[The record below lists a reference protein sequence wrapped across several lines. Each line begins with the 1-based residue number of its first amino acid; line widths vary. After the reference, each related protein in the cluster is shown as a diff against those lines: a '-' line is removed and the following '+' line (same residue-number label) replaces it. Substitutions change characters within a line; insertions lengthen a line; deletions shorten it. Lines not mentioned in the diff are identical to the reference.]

1 MADEQEL
8 LDLVRPHLKGDE
20 TVDDIA
26 QRLKFAAQ
34 FQGRQ
39 LDDQAALELAQQL
52 VPVDGPPPPP
62 DAPTAETQPPPPP
75 PDAIAE
81 DAPPPEVAMP
91 RLIVDWGDYP
101 QVGHQSRPHFLLLCP
116 EAYQTKKRPKV
127 RVVVDAQLDH
137 EFEVQRPRRLKP
149 DGKGLW
155 GFHVPFRL
163 TSNDKHCLPG
173 QYVIDVA
180 VDYPEVA
187 SPQLPHV
194 FHCAIRLRIPQPD
207 ANAERTLEIDGD
219 GKSIINLQGQDIKS
233 FSRVV
238 LKGGD
243 NGIINLHNS
252 DLLASPADQDGE
264 EEQTSVTHTFEL
276 KPDIHF
282 QGAKPHIPVDFKKK
296 RPSKMETAMFLF
308 EDERRILLI
317 PKKKVAIGRNRGIPI
332 VLRFLPRS
340 IENDRHSLNISR
352 DHMTLELKSEGLL
365 VKDRG
370 PDRHQ
375 KQTGALNVADQVVQN
390 GDQHL
395 LARDQMGASILL
407 ELPYGLN
414 YDQPFEFD
422 LDLFGGD
429 DDDVLLEE
437 TRGRDELTLL
447 RRAVGATR
455 KPPLWRLVEQSGME
469 AVRLRRRGNL
479 EEEQYVLLYR
489 KALIGSSES
498 SSPICI
504 DDSRLSSQAAQ
515 LVYLERSFW
524 LQNLGVPE
532 SIQVNGRAINRGE
545 MIPLK
550 EGMELQFGETT
561 VRFEKSQQLHL

>member
-20 TVDDIA
+20 TVDAIA

-34 FQGRQ
+34 VQGRQ

-52 VPVDGPPPPP
+52 VPVDGPP
-62 DAPTAETQPPPPP
+62 PPPPP

-116 EAYQTKKRPKV
+116 EAYQMKKRPKV
-127 RVVVDAQLDH
+127 RVVVDTQLDH
-137 EFEVQRPRRLKP
+137 DFEVQRPRRLKP

-163 TSNDKHCLPG
+163 TSKDKHCLPG

-180 VDYPEVA
+180 VDFPEVA

-238 LKGGD
+238 LTGGD

-252 DLLASPADQDGE
+252 DLLGSQADQDGE

-282 QGAKPHIPVDFKKK
+282 QGAEPHIPLDFQKK
-296 RPSKMETAMFLF
+296 RPSRMETAMFLF

-317 PKKKVAIGRNRGIPI
+317 PKKKITIGRNRGIPI

-340 IENDRHSLNISR
+340 LENDRHSLNISR

-447 RRAVGATR
+447 RRAAGATR

-504 DDSRLSSQAAQ
+504 DDSRLSSVAAQ